1 MSTIVQR
8 CHRTRGFFF
17 FIENKRKKMKTNLIA
32 INVNLNRNIERYIE
46 LNFELMLLD
55 EISKLNDFHDA

>member
-1 MSTIVQR
+1 
-8 CHRTRGFFF
+8 
-17 FIENKRKKMKTNLIA
+17 MKTNLIA